1 MKRIAIIGLWL
12 LLCGGLRAQ
21 TSVFVSAAQADDS
34 GNGSSWATAKRTL
47 AGALAVA
54 GGNAHIYVMV
64 GEYDVFAELTIPSG
78 VSIKGGYLTTS
89 TGTDLSQRRF
99 PGINNTWDDPEQ
111 CTVLSGDNSHRIA
124 TVQGAL
130 EGCVVRNGRTSG
142 NGGGVLI
149 NGGTVTHCV
158 ITNCTAHSNDSGSEA
173 KGGGAYIDNNGSL
186 LNCVVCNNRADN
198 GYGVAGMS
206 GNAVNN
212 TIVQNYATD
221 CGTLTDY
228 DNNEYQ
234 TVMIGTQCWMRENLH
249 VTHYADGTVV
259 AAGEQTSSTTAYYYN
274 PGTSASE
281 TETFGLLYNLQAARR
296 GSHDNYTNNNPSG
309 MQGICPA
316 GWHLPSNAEF
326 EQMAAFLTHNP
337 ENLCQNETA
346 NVGKTLS
353 AAQQWNTST
362 TSCAVGNN
370 LANNNLSLF
379 SALPAG
385 YYDGAFQSL
394 YAECR
399 FWTASRNGTTNSQ
412 CVYRGL
418 SYNNATLQY
427 NNMTQ
432 EKGCSVRC
440 VKN

>member
-1 MKRIAIIGLWL
+1 
-12 LLCGGLRAQ
+12 
-21 TSVFVSAAQADDS
+21 
-34 GNGSSWATAKRTL
+34 
-47 AGALAVA
+47 
-54 GGNAHIYVMV
+54 
-64 GEYDVFAELTIPSG
+64 
-78 VSIKGGYLTTS
+78 
-89 TGTDLSQRRF
+89 
-99 PGINNTWDDPEQ
+99 
-111 CTVLSGDNSHRIA
+111 
-124 TVQGAL
+124 
-130 EGCVVRNGRTSG
+130 
-142 NGGGVLI
+142 
-149 NGGTVTHCV
+149 
-158 ITNCTAHSNDSGSEA
+158 
-173 KGGGAYIDNNGSL
+173 
-186 LNCVVCNNRADN
+186 
-198 GYGVAGMS
+198 
-206 GNAVNN
+206 
-212 TIVQNYATD
+212 
-221 CGTLTDY
+221 
-228 DNNEYQ
+228 
-234 TVMIGTQCWMRENLH
+234 
-249 VTHYADGTVV
+249 
-259 AAGEQTSSTTAYYYN
+259 
-274 PGTSASE
+274 
-281 TETFGLLYNLQAARR
+281 
-296 GSHDNYTNNNPSG
+296 